1 MKSEIE
7 RRVDDVKNRR
17 EDIRDQLKTR
27 IAPPSRSSTAARSSP
42 ASTSSR
48 LPDTKSTTSSEVK
61 EGGKGKNSA
70 TGSGTICVK
79 VHCKNRAEIYFK
91 MTKQT
96 KFERLFKAW
105 SARMD
110 TSPLPS
116 STSMASGEGGDDLG
130 PQSKSETENKGET
143 AAPSPPDFIY
153 THNGRPISEDMT
165 VDDVGVEDGDA
176 VVAVELVDLTE
187 SVVSVIVGNASS
199 SPSLNAAF
207 QL

>member
-48 LPDTKSTTSSEVK
+48 LPDTKSTSSEVK
-61 EGGKGKNSA
+61 EGGRGKNAS
-70 TGSGTICVK
+70 TGCGTICVK
-79 VHCKNRAEIYFK
+79 VHCRHRAEIYFK

-96 KFERLFKAW
+96 KFERLFNAW

-116 STSMASGEGGDDLG
+116 STLTTSGGGDDVKT
-130 PQSKSETENKGET
+130 QSKSEIENKSET
-143 AAPSPPDFIY
+143 PPLDFIY

-165 VDDVGVEDGDA
+165 IDGVGVEDGDTI
-176 VVAVELVDLTE
+176 VAVELVDLTE
-187 SVVSVIVGNASS
+187 SVV
-199 SPSLNAAF
+199 
-207 QL
+207 